1 MKFLMQEQKSRWYL
15 YLVKAFTVP
24 CVVSNTYLSIFEITS
39 FKLEEK
45 GKWLCNVCK
54 KGVLVT

>member
-1 MKFLMQEQKSRWYL
+1 MQEQKSRWYL